1 MIIYHT
7 HHIVPKHMGGTDDS
21 TNLVRLT
28 VEEHAQAHLELY
40 EKYGDERDLVAHR
53 MLLGQITKAEAIKI
67 IQKLP
72 KSEQHKKKIG
82 NAVRGKKNGMY
93 GKTTSE
99 KQKRAVSIA
108 NSVPKPHVSE
118 NMKNLHAENKAYK
131 FSKEDLAKA
140 GRKTAFRKWYNNGQV
155 NKYINDGDAI
165 PEGFIRGRITNWNT
179 HP

>member
-1 MIIYHT
+1 
-7 HHIVPKHMGGTDDS
+7 MGGTDDS

-72 KSEQHKKKIG
+72 KTEQHKKKIG

-99 KQKRAVSIA
+99 KQKRAVGESA
-108 NSVPKPHVSE
+108 KKRFTGVPKNYKVYNHVMHGADNPKSRAIY
-118 NMKNLHAENKAYK
+118 AEGKRWESIRQCAMHYGWNHNAVRYRLN
-131 FSKEDLAKA
+131 SAKWDE
-140 GRKTAFRKWYNNGQV
+140 WY
-155 NKYINDGDAI
+155 Y
-165 PEGFIRGRITNWNT
+165 E
-179 HP
+179 